1 MSKLSNVALSVLD
14 LVPVAAGKTPAD
26 AFMNTLDL
34 ARHVE
39 RLGYRRYWL
48 AEHHN
53 MPGIASTAT
62 SVLIGYVA
70 AGTSSIRV
78 GSGGIMLPNHA
89 PLVIAEQFG
98 TLDSLYPGRIDLGL
112 GRAPGTDAHTS
123 YALRRGLNTDG
134 RDFPELLSELQRYL
148 GPPNSSQRVRAYP
161 GTNSNVPIWLLGSSD
176 FSARLAAE
184 LGLPFAF
191 ASHFAPEELH
201 AAISIYRKRF
211 QPSEHLDKPYV
222 AVGVPVIAAE
232 TDDAA
237 RRLASTSMQKF
248 LALIRGKPIQG
259 QPPVDNMDL
268 IWTPGEKAAVMSRL
282 AIAAIGNADTVK
294 HKLGELLE
302 ATDAE
307 ELMVVS
313 DFYNH
318 QDRLRSYEI
327 LAGLKADAQRVSGKG
342 SEASSGYPS
351 GTSGPDLLT
360 GTVRASG

>member
-1 MSKLSNVALSVLD
+1 MSKLSEAELSVLD
-14 LVPVAAGKTPAD
+14 LVPVAAGKTHVES
-26 AFMNTLDL
+26 FRNTLDL
-34 ARHVE
+34 AQHVE
-39 RLGYRRYWL
+39 RLGYKRFWL

-78 GSGGIMLPNHA
+78 GSGGVMLPNHA

-98 TLDSLYPGRIDLGL
+98 TLDALYPNRIDLGL
-112 GRAPGTDAHTS
+112 GRAPGTDANTS
-123 YALRRGLNTDG
+123 YALRRGLSTDG
-134 RDFPELLSELQRYL
+134 RDFPELLAELQRYL
-148 GPPNSSQRVRAYP
+148 GPPNASQRVRAYP

-211 QPSEHLDKPYV
+211 QPSAQLEKPYV

-232 TDDAA
+232 TDEKAI
-237 RRLASTSMQKF
+237 RLASTSMQKF

-259 QPPVDNMDL
+259 QPPVDNMDE
-268 IWTPGEKAAVMSRL
+268 IWTPYEKAAVMSRL
-282 AIAAIGNADTVK
+282 AIAAIGGPETVRT
-294 HKLGELLE
+294 KLSQLLD
-302 ATDAE
+302 ATDAD
-307 ELMVVS
+307 ELVVVS
-313 DFYNH
+313 DFYRH
-318 QDRLRSYEI
+318 EDRLRSYEI
-327 LAGLKADAQRVSGKG
+327 LAGLKNASAKS
-342 SEASSGYPS
+342 SE
-351 GTSGPDLLT
+351 DLL
-360 GTVRASG
+360 RASHSL